1 MVRRAPEPQSN
12 RHSAGSWGASA
23 IPMFLCSLQLQ
34 RDQSRA
40 EEYLQQSQ
48 AYLQDPQAALRQEA
62 ARFIG
67 EPQPLCPSLG
77 SGWWSQ
83 PLPCGPKSPGV
94 GPRALVPCS
103 GPPRPLSLLGSSA
116 ALLLGAGSDGCSVPR
131 SCCALLKG
139 PERGEA
145 TGHHHG

>member
-1 MVRRAPEPQSN
+1 
-12 RHSAGSWGASA
+12 
-23 IPMFLCSLQLQ
+23 MFLCSLQLQ

-62 ARFIG
+62 VRFIG

-103 GPPRPLSLLGSSA
+103 GPPSATLAAGEQCGSA
-116 ALLLGAGSDGCSVPR
+116 AGSRV
-131 SCCALLKG
+131 
-139 PERGEA
+139 
-145 TGHHHG
+145 